1 MREAI
6 KQTLSLRGIQVDK
19 ADYPYVELQMMLIK
33 QLEGE
38 LAAFKLNDVVPATV
52 YRAEVAEE

>member
-1 MREAI
+1 
-6 KQTLSLRGIQVDK
+6 
-19 ADYPYVELQMMLIK
+19 MMLIK